1 MSLLSRSNG
10 TTPTTKPTE
19 PTTPPVKRSLLAR
32 SNPTTTPSPEVLA
45 EVERL
50 KAEEA
55 KAKAGTLVESG
66 RTSAEDVKPNNPP
79 RGTDTPALPAG
90 KFPVTACD
98 VGKFYMIN
106 GFRCK
111 FAGTSTLPDAR
122 KVYLFDHPTQPT
134 PVTFEAHGWVDGE
147 APDVPGVLPS
157 DAPKSDPKQAALP
170 LTEEMAKTVA
180 PAIVAAAAGMGLAPT
195 DAKTDDKKPDATD
208 AKTDGKKCS
217 ASASRVALV
226 GDEAVNREKACPA
239 EGCGKTLKIR
249 PAKEGDVW
257 VATLPKHDKPTPVVE
272 VTPKSAAEAQEPAPT
287 TKEAFVDD
295 VKKLV
300 TETVNTILQG
310 GTSGSPVK
318 QSITLESSMDTKTLH
333 NAPPEGVTPLPVSP
347 FPNVPSRFLFVDC
360 AVEGMPTFPLEPYIA
375 AKCAEIAKAYDAVD
389 IRCGS
394 NESPLGYNRW
404 RGVLAACVRDD
415 LPPSGSYTLTGVG
428 ESEIKAIVVEALRP
442 YCAAFVRGMR

>member
-10 TTPTTKPTE
+10 TTPATKPAE

-32 SNPTTTPSPEVLA
+32 SNPPATPSPEVLA

-55 KAKAGTLVESG
+55 KAKAGTPTNE
-66 RTSAEDVKPNNPP
+66 A
-79 RGTDTPALPAG
+79 PALPAG
-90 KFPVTACD
+90 KHPVTACD

-170 LTEEMAKTVA
+170 LTGEMVKTVA
-180 PAIVAAAAGMGLAPT
+180 PAIVAAAAGMGLTP
-195 DAKTDDKKPDATD
+195 TDDKKPDDNKASDTKTD
-208 AKTDGKKCS
+208 DSKGTDGKKCP

-226 GDEAVNREKACPA
+226 GDEAVNREKVCPA

-249 PAKEGDVW
+249 PAKEGDTW
-257 VATLPKHDKPTPVVE
+257 VATLPKHDKPAHVATDAKEGGDPR
-272 VTPKSAAEAQEPAPT
+272 SAAEAAPAVAKVKEILDAGTAGVPVID
-287 TKEAFVDD
+287 KEAFLKD
-295 VKKLV
+295 VKDFV
-300 TETVNTILQG
+300 
-310 GTSGSPVK
+310 GTMLKEMGAPVK
-318 QSITLESSMDTKTLH
+318 QTITLQGNLDAGKLTEHTT
-333 NAPPEGVTPLPVSP
+333 PPEGVTPLPVS
-347 FPNVPSRFLFVDC
+347 PSRFLFVDC

-415 LPPSGSYTLTGVG
+415 LPPSGSYTLMGVG

-442 YCAAFVRGMR
+442 YCAALVRGVR